1 MAGPYGETTRMTARR
16 ISSKK
21 VTFGY
26 NVSHSKRHTKRTW
39 KPNMQRA
46 TIEIDGR
53 RQQVYIAAR
62 DLRALFKPP
71 RKSKSA

>member
-1 MAGPYGETTRMTARR
+1 MRPDMSDDTL
-16 ISSKK
+16 
-21 VTFGY
+21 
-26 NVSHSKRHTKRTW
+26 
-39 KPNMQRA
+39 